1 MNLKEQ
7 IMKLQKLRNNQQQN
21 VRSKDLWEQSLKF
34 KKRNKMNQKAIYK
47 IKYLLLIQEI
57 II

>member
-7 IMKLQKLRNNQQQN
+7 ILKLWKLRNNQQQN
-21 VRSKDLWEQSLKF
+21 ERSKDLWEQSHKF

-47 IKYLLLIQEI
+47 IKFLH
-57 II
+57 

>member
-7 IMKLQKLRNNQQQN
+7 IMKLQKPKNNQQQN
-21 VRSKDLWEQSLKF
+21 VRSKDLWELSHKF

-47 IKYLLLIQEI
+47 IKFLHLIQEI